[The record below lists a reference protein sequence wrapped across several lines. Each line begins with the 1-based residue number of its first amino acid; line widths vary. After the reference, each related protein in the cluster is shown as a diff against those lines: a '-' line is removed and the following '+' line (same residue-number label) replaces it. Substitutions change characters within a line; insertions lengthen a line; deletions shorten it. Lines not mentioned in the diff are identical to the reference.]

1 MMKQA
6 GHADAKPM
14 KIIGMCHPTL
24 AEAVL
29 VAQQKAQVPPTI
41 TCRYSVYQGLDGKVY
56 VLRFNTELMA
66 QMSQGEVAA
75 ALAKLA
81 KEEDAVMAA
90 VLK

>member
-1 MMKQA
+1 
-6 GHADAKPM
+6 
-14 KIIGMCHPTL
+14 MCHPTL